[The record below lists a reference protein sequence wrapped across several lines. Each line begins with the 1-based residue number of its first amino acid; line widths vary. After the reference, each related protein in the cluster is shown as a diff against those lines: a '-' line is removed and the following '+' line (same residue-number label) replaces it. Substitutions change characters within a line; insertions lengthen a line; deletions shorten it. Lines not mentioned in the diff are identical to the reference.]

1 MRLIHEIDP
10 AKKPWATFDEIP
22 GKQFTDFLEVRAKID
37 ELTDSVAGKTKN
49 IVDKPI
55 LLHVHSPT
63 CPDLSLIDLP
73 GITRIPLANSGQP
86 NNIEEITKRMALRYV
101 LDKRT
106 IILCVIPA
114 NIDLTTSEGLQIARK
129 ADPSGLRTIGVITKI
144 DIMDKGTNAKKTLQ
158 GQEVPLKLGY
168 VGVKLRSQQ
177 DIIDKKTVQAALEVV
192 GLFER

>member
-1 MRLIHEIDP
+1 MDS
-10 AKKPWATFDEIP
+10 AQKPWAVFDELP
-22 GKQFTDFLEVRAKID
+22 GQKFTDFLVVRSKID
-37 ELTDSVAGKTKN
+37 ELTDAVAGTSKN

-55 LLHVHSPT
+55 LLHIHSPT
-63 CPDLSLIDLP
+63 CPDLTLIDLP

-129 ADPSGLRTIGVITKI
+129 ADSSGLRTIGVITKI
-144 DIMDKGTNAKKTLQ
+144 DIMDKGTNAKKTLL

-177 DIIDKKTVQAALEVV
+177 DIIDKKPVQVALEVS
-192 GLFER
+192 